1 MNNTTRRFFVFLI
14 SALTVFNVSFAAGK
28 PKKEVYIPMDYSTC
42 GYHASETII
51 PNVKNVIT
59 VNAESGDSYASL
71 QRAINYVASLK
82 ADKNG
87 HRGAILLGKGIFR
100 IRQPLRIS
108 TSGIVLRGMGRN
120 KTTILKTGV
129 ERGALIY
136 IEGGYELSGKDTLQ
150 VAENK
155 IVAGSTSLT
164 LAQAGNIQSGDR
176 ILIVRP
182 STIEWMKSLNCDDFG
197 GGLSYTGWHK
207 GDIDITYDRMVT
219 ATDGINIQI
228 DAPLTTTID
237 TEYGNIFIVK
247 GHNNKEIK

>member
-100 IRQPLRIS
+100 ISQPLRIS

-136 IEGGYELSGKDTLQ
+136 IEGGYELSALISYLTHRKSWVLCAKTLP
-150 VAENK
+150 K
-155 IVAGSTSLT
+155 YL
-164 LAQAGNIQSGDR
+164 
-176 ILIVRP
+176 P
-182 STIEWMKSLNCDDFG
+182 KSLFSLK
-197 GGLSYTGWHK
+197 GLG
-207 GDIDITYDRMVT
+207 VT
-219 ATDGINIQI
+219 
-228 DAPLTTTID
+228 
-237 TEYGNIFIVK
+237 
-247 GHNNKEIK
+247 